1 MKLSHKLVMVSAAVL
16 MGVSPVLGMAE
27 NTVSVQAATK
37 STNGVHNTYGKNSKV
52 KVTKTMKFVDRNGKK
67 TSKTAPKGGIYT
79 IWNVK
84 NIDGQVYYSIQTDL
98 KYWIPATATEGTVT
112 YKSGNTTYTLKSDG
126 KKVTTST
133 STKKAVK
140 KTNSN
145 KNTKKVVKES
155 TKKTATKTI
164 NGVKYYDLGG
174 GAYIKAVNVD
184 GKAASSTSSLSKGTK
199 AKFVSNSY
207 IYDKNG
213 KRISKYQGK
222 SKFVKGDSV
231 TTYGIQ
237 TINGKKYYQLDKKG
251 TAFVRTVNID
261 GKTTSNQ
268 ESSVSNDAES
278 TKKYDYSLKKNAYI
292 YDKNGKR
299 INKYQGKSKLLKG
312 AAIDVYG
319 IETIKGKDY
328 YQLDKKGTAFVKASN
343 VTRTVKA
350 TSITMK
356 KNAYIYNGNGDTKK
370 KTVKKGKTVK
380 ATEARYIGTKLYYK
394 IGDNQ
399 FVKAANVGKISG
411 PELEPVNEPDGAA
424 TVDTGD
430 NTVDPNVTK
439 VTTINV
445 APLYNIKGQPDNVRA
460 FGEGQSQQVS
470 ELRYIATS
478 ATATPELFYKLSSGR
493 GYLKQ
498 SDVAVS
504 GKILTPV
511 NTPEQARADVTVA
524 TAADKT
530 KLLQDINEATS
541 VKNSE
546 AYKFASSDAK
556 AAYDR
561 AITNGTAVNNDAT
574 ATIAQVNEADAA
586 IVSAKAKLNGK
597 KITVSSISNLTPA
610 EVTSIVQLVATANN
624 VPESSIQLSNSGALT
639 IVTNGYT
646 QVLNLS
652 DYVTQTSATST
663 N

>member
-1 MKLSHKLVMVSAAVL
+1 MVSAAAL
-16 MGVSPVLGMAE
+16 MSVAPLLGTAE
-27 NTVSVQAATK
+27 NVNTVQAAPKKT
-37 STNGVHNTYGKNSKV
+37 TSKKAASNKITLV
-52 KVTKTMKFVDRNGKK
+52 RNAYVYDKNGKRLDK
-67 TSKTAPKGGIYT
+67 YMGSAKYTTIAKG
-79 IWNVK
+79 V
-84 NIDGQVYYSIQTDL
+84 
-98 KYWIPATATEGTVT
+98 TVT
-112 YKSGNTTYTLKSDG
+112 
-126 KKVTTST
+126 ST
-133 STKKAVK
+133 G
-140 KTNSN
+140 
-145 KNTKKVVKES
+145 
-155 TKKTATKTI
+155 TKTI

-292 YDKNGKR
+292 YDNNGKR

-370 KTVKKGKTVK
+370 KTVKKGKTIK

-394 IGDNQ
+394 ISDNQ

-493 GYLKQ
+493 GYLKDT
-498 SDVAVS
+498 DVAVS
-504 GKILTPV
+504 GKTLTPV
-511 NTPEQARADVTVA
+511 NTREQAREDVTVA
-524 TAADKT
+524 TAANKA

-546 AYKFASSDAK
+546 AYKLASSDVK
-556 AAYDR
+556 AAYDK
-561 AITNGTAVNNDAT
+561 AISDGTTVNNDAT

-586 IVSAKAKLNGK
+586 IVSAKAKLDGK
-597 KITVSSISNLTPA
+597 RVAVANMTNLTSDEMA
-610 EVTSIVQLVATANN
+610 AIIKVVANANN
-624 VPESSIQLSNSGALT
+624 VAESSVQLT
-639 IVTNGYT
+639 TNGSLSISVNGAA
-646 QVLNLS
+646 QILNLG
-652 DYVTQTSATST
+652 DYVTQAAVA
-663 N
+663 NN

>member
-1 MKLSHKLVMVSAAVL
+1 MKLSHKLVMVSAAAL
-16 MGVSPVLGMAE
+16 MSVAPLLGTAE
-27 NTVSVQAATK
+27 NVNTVQAAPKKT
-37 STNGVHNTYGKNSKV
+37 TSKKAASNKITLV
-52 KVTKTMKFVDRNGKK
+52 RNAYVYDKNGKRLDK
-67 TSKTAPKGGIYT
+67 YMGSAKYTTIAKG
-79 IWNVK
+79 V
-84 NIDGQVYYSIQTDL
+84 
-98 KYWIPATATEGTVT
+98 TVT
-112 YKSGNTTYTLKSDG
+112 
-126 KKVTTST
+126 ST
-133 STKKAVK
+133 G
-140 KTNSN
+140 
-145 KNTKKVVKES
+145 
-155 TKKTATKTI
+155 TKTI

-292 YDKNGKR
+292 YDNNGKR

-394 IGDNQ
+394 ISDNQ

-460 FGEGQSQQVS
+460 FGAGQSQQVS

-504 GKILTPV
+504 GKTLTPV
-511 NTPEQARADVTVA
+511 NTQEQAKEDVTVA
-524 TAADKT
+524 TAANKA

-546 AYKFASSDAK
+546 AYKLASSDVK
-556 AAYDR
+556 AAYDK
-561 AITNGTAVNNDAT
+561 AISDGTAVNNDAT

-586 IVSAKAKLNGK
+586 IVSAKAKLDGK
-597 KITVSSISNLTPA
+597 RVAVANMTNLTSDEMA
-610 EVTSIVQLVATANN
+610 AIIKVVANANN
-624 VPESSIQLSNSGALT
+624 VAESSVQLT
-639 IVTNGYT
+639 TNGSLSISVNGAA
-646 QVLNLS
+646 QILNLG
-652 DYVTQTSATST
+652 DYVTQAAVA
-663 N
+663 NN

>member
-1 MKLSHKLVMVSAAVL
+1 MVSAAAL
-16 MGVSPVLGMAE
+16 MSVAPLLGTAE
-27 NTVSVQAATK
+27 NVNTVQAAPKKT
-37 STNGVHNTYGKNSKV
+37 TSKKAASNKITLV
-52 KVTKTMKFVDRNGKK
+52 RNAYVYDKNGKRLDK
-67 TSKTAPKGGIYT
+67 YMGSAKYTTIAKG
-79 IWNVK
+79 V
-84 NIDGQVYYSIQTDL
+84 
-98 KYWIPATATEGTVT
+98 TVT
-112 YKSGNTTYTLKSDG
+112 
-126 KKVTTST
+126 ST
-133 STKKAVK
+133 G
-140 KTNSN
+140 
-145 KNTKKVVKES
+145 
-155 TKKTATKTI
+155 TKTI

-343 VTRTVKA
+343 VTRTVKV

-394 IGDNQ
+394 ISDNQ

-460 FGEGQSQQVS
+460 FGAGQSQQVS

-493 GYLKQ
+493 GYLKK

-504 GKILTPV
+504 GKTLTPV
-511 NTPEQARADVTVA
+511 NTQEQAKEDVTVA
-524 TAADKT
+524 TAANKA

-546 AYKFASSDAK
+546 TYKLASSDVK
-556 AAYDR
+556 AAYAK
-561 AITNGTAVNNDAT
+561 AISDGTTVNNDAT

-586 IVSAKAKLNGK
+586 IVSAKAKLDGK
-597 KITVSSISNLTPA
+597 RVAVANMTNLTSDEIA
-610 EVTSIVQLVATANN
+610 AIIKVVANANN
-624 VPESSIQLSNSGALT
+624 VAESSVQLT
-639 IVTNGYT
+639 TNGSLSISVNGAA
-646 QVLNLS
+646 QILNLG
-652 DYVTQTSATST
+652 DYVTQAAVA
-663 N
+663 NN

>member
-1 MKLSHKLVMVSAAVL
+1 MKLSHKLVMVSAAAL
-16 MGVSPVLGMAE
+16 MSVAPLLGTAE
-27 NTVSVQAATK
+27 NVNTVQAAPKKT
-37 STNGVHNTYGKNSKV
+37 TSKKAASNKITLV
-52 KVTKTMKFVDRNGKK
+52 RNAYVYDKNGKRLDK
-67 TSKTAPKGGIYT
+67 YMGSAKYTTIAKG
-79 IWNVK
+79 V
-84 NIDGQVYYSIQTDL
+84 
-98 KYWIPATATEGTVT
+98 TVT
-112 YKSGNTTYTLKSDG
+112 
-126 KKVTTST
+126 ST
-133 STKKAVK
+133 G
-140 KTNSN
+140 
-145 KNTKKVVKES
+145 
-155 TKKTATKTI
+155 TKTI

-184 GKAASSTSSLSKGTK
+184 GKAASSTSSTSSLSKGTK

-278 TKKYDYSLKKNAYI
+278 TKKYDYSVKKNAYI
-292 YDKNGKR
+292 YDNNGKR

-394 IGDNQ
+394 ISDNQ

-493 GYLKQ
+493 GYLKDT
-498 SDVAVS
+498 DVAVS
-504 GKILTPV
+504 GKTLTPV
-511 NTPEQARADVTVA
+511 NTPEQAREDVTVA
-524 TAADKT
+524 TAANKA

-546 AYKFASSDAK
+546 AYKLASSDVK
-556 AAYDR
+556 AAYDK
-561 AITNGTAVNNDAT
+561 AISDGTTVNNDAT

-586 IVSAKAKLNGK
+586 IVSAKAKLDGK
-597 KITVSSISNLTPA
+597 RVAVANMTNLTSDEMA
-610 EVTSIVQLVATANN
+610 AIIKVVANANN
-624 VPESSIQLSNSGALT
+624 VAESSVQLT
-639 IVTNGYT
+639 TNGSLSISVNGAA
-646 QVLNLS
+646 QILNLG
-652 DYVTQTSATST
+652 DYVTQAAVA
-663 N
+663 NN

>member
-1 MKLSHKLVMVSAAVL
+1 MVSAAAL
-16 MGVSPVLGMAE
+16 MSVAPLLGTAE
-27 NTVSVQAATK
+27 NVNTVQAA
-37 STNGVHNTYGKNSKV
+37 
-52 KVTKTMKFVDRNGKK
+52 
-67 TSKTAPKGGIYT
+67 P
-79 IWNVK
+79 
-84 NIDGQVYYSIQTDL
+84 
-98 KYWIPATATEGTVT
+98 
-112 YKSGNTTYTLKSDG
+112 
-126 KKVTTST
+126 
-133 STKKAVK
+133 
-140 KTNSN
+140 
-145 KNTKKVVKES
+145 
-155 TKKTATKTI
+155 KKTASKKAASNKITLVRNAYVYDKNGKRLDKYMGSAKYTTIAKGVTVTSTGTKTI

-292 YDKNGKR
+292 YDNNGKR

-394 IGDNQ
+394 ISDNQ

-493 GYLKQ
+493 GYLKA

-511 NTPEQARADVTVA
+511 NTREQAREDVTVA
-524 TAADKT
+524 TAANKA

-546 AYKFASSDAK
+546 AYKLASSDVK
-556 AAYDR
+556 AAYDK
-561 AITNGTAVNNDAT
+561 AISDGTTVNNDAT

-586 IVSAKAKLNGK
+586 IVSAKAKLDGK
-597 KITVSSISNLTPA
+597 RVAVANMTNLTSDEIA
-610 EVTSIVQLVATANN
+610 AIIKVVANANN
-624 VPESSIQLSNSGALT
+624 VAESSVQLT
-639 IVTNGYT
+639 TNGSLSISVNGAA
-646 QVLNLS
+646 QILNLG
-652 DYVTQTSATST
+652 DYVTQAAVA
-663 N
+663 NN

>member
-1 MKLSHKLVMVSAAVL
+1 MVSAAAL
-16 MGVSPVLGMAE
+16 MSVAPLLGTAE
-27 NTVSVQAATK
+27 NVNTVQAAPKKT
-37 STNGVHNTYGKNSKV
+37 TSKKAASNKITLV
-52 KVTKTMKFVDRNGKK
+52 RNAYVYDKNGKRLDK
-67 TSKTAPKGGIYT
+67 YMGSAKYTTIAKG
-79 IWNVK
+79 V
-84 NIDGQVYYSIQTDL
+84 
-98 KYWIPATATEGTVT
+98 TVT
-112 YKSGNTTYTLKSDG
+112 
-126 KKVTTST
+126 ST
-133 STKKAVK
+133 G
-140 KTNSN
+140 
-145 KNTKKVVKES
+145 
-155 TKKTATKTI
+155 TKTI

-292 YDKNGKR
+292 YDNNGKR

-343 VTRTVKA
+343 VTRTVKV

-394 IGDNQ
+394 ISDNQ

-493 GYLKQ
+493 GYLKY

-504 GKILTPV
+504 GKTLTPV
-511 NTPEQARADVTVA
+511 NTQEQAREDVTVA
-524 TAADKT
+524 TAANKA

-546 AYKFASSDAK
+546 AYKLASSDVK
-556 AAYDR
+556 AAYDK
-561 AITNGTAVNNDAT
+561 AISDGTTVNNDAT

-586 IVSAKAKLNGK
+586 IVSAKAKLDGK
-597 KITVSSISNLTPA
+597 RVAVANMTNLTSDEMA
-610 EVTSIVQLVATANN
+610 AIIKVVANANN
-624 VPESSIQLSNSGALT
+624 VAESSVQLT
-639 IVTNGYT
+639 TNGSLSISVNGAA
-646 QVLNLS
+646 QILNLG
-652 DYVTQTSATST
+652 DYVTQAAVA
-663 N
+663 NN

>member
-1 MKLSHKLVMVSAAVL
+1 MVSAAAL
-16 MGVSPVLGMAE
+16 MSVAPLLGTAE
-27 NTVSVQAATK
+27 NVNTVQAAPKKT
-37 STNGVHNTYGKNSKV
+37 TSKKAASNKITLV
-52 KVTKTMKFVDRNGKK
+52 RNAYVYDKNGKRLDK
-67 TSKTAPKGGIYT
+67 YMGSAKYTPIAKG
-79 IWNVK
+79 V
-84 NIDGQVYYSIQTDL
+84 
-98 KYWIPATATEGTVT
+98 TVT
-112 YKSGNTTYTLKSDG
+112 
-126 KKVTTST
+126 ST
-133 STKKAVK
+133 G
-140 KTNSN
+140 
-145 KNTKKVVKES
+145 
-155 TKKTATKTI
+155 TKTI

-292 YDKNGKR
+292 YDNNGKR

-394 IGDNQ
+394 ISDNQ

-493 GYLKQ
+493 GYLKA

-504 GKILTPV
+504 GKTLTPV
-511 NTPEQARADVTVA
+511 NTREQAREDVTVA
-524 TAADKT
+524 TAANKA

-546 AYKFASSDAK
+546 AYKLASSDVK
-556 AAYDR
+556 AAYDK
-561 AITNGTAVNNDAT
+561 AISDGTTVNNDAT

-586 IVSAKAKLNGK
+586 IVSAKAKLDGK
-597 KITVSSISNLTPA
+597 RVAVANMTNLTSDEMA
-610 EVTSIVQLVATANN
+610 AIIKVVANANN
-624 VPESSIQLSNSGALT
+624 VAESSVQLT
-639 IVTNGYT
+639 TNGSLSISVNGAA
-646 QVLNLS
+646 QILNLG
-652 DYVTQTSATST
+652 DYVTQAAVA
-663 N
+663 NN

>member
-1 MKLSHKLVMVSAAVL
+1 MKLSHKLVMVSAAAL
-16 MGVSPVLGMAE
+16 MSVAPLLGTAE
-27 NTVSVQAATK
+27 NVNTVQAAPKKT
-37 STNGVHNTYGKNSKV
+37 TSKKAASNKITLV
-52 KVTKTMKFVDRNGKK
+52 RNAYVYDKNGKRLDK
-67 TSKTAPKGGIYT
+67 YMGSAKYTTIAKG
-79 IWNVK
+79 V
-84 NIDGQVYYSIQTDL
+84 
-98 KYWIPATATEGTVT
+98 TVT
-112 YKSGNTTYTLKSDG
+112 
-126 KKVTTST
+126 ST
-133 STKKAVK
+133 G
-140 KTNSN
+140 
-145 KNTKKVVKES
+145 
-155 TKKTATKTI
+155 TKTI

-268 ESSVSNDAES
+268 ESSVSNDVES

-292 YDKNGKR
+292 YDNNGKR

-343 VTRTVKA
+343 VTRTVKV

-394 IGDNQ
+394 ISDNQ

-493 GYLKQ
+493 GYLKA

-504 GKILTPV
+504 GKTLTPV
-511 NTPEQARADVTVA
+511 NTQEQAKEDVTVA
-524 TAADKT
+524 TAASKA

-546 AYKFASSDAK
+546 AYKLASSDVK
-556 AAYDR
+556 AAYDK
-561 AITNGTAVNNDAT
+561 AISDGTAVNNDAT

-586 IVSAKAKLNGK
+586 IVSAKAKLDGK
-597 KITVSSISNLTPA
+597 RVAVANMTNLTSDEMA
-610 EVTSIVQLVATANN
+610 AIIKVVANANN
-624 VPESSIQLSNSGALT
+624 VAESSVQLT
-639 IVTNGYT
+639 TNGSLSISVNGAA
-646 QVLNLS
+646 QILNLG
-652 DYVTQTSATST
+652 DYVTQAAVA
-663 N
+663 NN

>member
-1 MKLSHKLVMVSAAVL
+1 MKLSHKLVMVSAAAL
-16 MGVSPVLGMAE
+16 MSVAPLLGTAE
-27 NTVSVQAATK
+27 NVNTVQAAPKKT
-37 STNGVHNTYGKNSKV
+37 TSKKAASNKITLV
-52 KVTKTMKFVDRNGKK
+52 RNAYVYDKNGKRLDK
-67 TSKTAPKGGIYT
+67 YMGSAKYTTIAKG
-79 IWNVK
+79 V
-84 NIDGQVYYSIQTDL
+84 
-98 KYWIPATATEGTVT
+98 TVT
-112 YKSGNTTYTLKSDG
+112 
-126 KKVTTST
+126 ST
-133 STKKAVK
+133 G
-140 KTNSN
+140 
-145 KNTKKVVKES
+145 
-155 TKKTATKTI
+155 TKTI

-292 YDKNGKR
+292 YDNNGKR

-343 VTRTVKA
+343 VTRTVKV

-394 IGDNQ
+394 ISDNQ

-439 VTTINV
+439 VTTINI

-493 GYLKQ
+493 GYLKDT
-498 SDVAVS
+498 DVAVS
-504 GKILTPV
+504 GKTLTPV
-511 NTPEQARADVTVA
+511 NTPEQAKEDVTVA
-524 TAADKT
+524 TAANKA

-546 AYKFASSDAK
+546 AYKLASSDVK
-556 AAYDR
+556 AAYDK
-561 AITNGTAVNNDAT
+561 AISDGTTVNNDAT

-586 IVSAKAKLNGK
+586 IVSAKAKLDGK
-597 KITVSSISNLTPA
+597 RVAVANMTNLTSDEIA
-610 EVTSIVQLVATANN
+610 AIIKVVANANN
-624 VPESSIQLSNSGALT
+624 VAESSVQLT
-639 IVTNGYT
+639 TNGSLSISVNGAA
-646 QVLNLS
+646 QILNLG
-652 DYVTQTSATST
+652 DYVTQAAVA
-663 N
+663 NN

>member
-1 MKLSHKLVMVSAAVL
+1 MVSAAAL
-16 MGVSPVLGMAE
+16 MSVAPLLGTAE
-27 NTVSVQAATK
+27 NVNTVQAAPKKT
-37 STNGVHNTYGKNSKV
+37 TSKKAASNKITLV
-52 KVTKTMKFVDRNGKK
+52 RNAYVYDKNGKRLDK
-67 TSKTAPKGGIYT
+67 YMGSAKYTTIAKG
-79 IWNVK
+79 V
-84 NIDGQVYYSIQTDL
+84 
-98 KYWIPATATEGTVT
+98 TVT
-112 YKSGNTTYTLKSDG
+112 
-126 KKVTTST
+126 ST
-133 STKKAVK
+133 G
-140 KTNSN
+140 
-145 KNTKKVVKES
+145 
-155 TKKTATKTI
+155 TKTI

-394 IGDNQ
+394 ISDNQ

-493 GYLKQ
+493 GYLKDT
-498 SDVAVS
+498 DVAVS
-504 GKILTPV
+504 GKTLTPV
-511 NTPEQARADVTVA
+511 NTPEQAREDVTVA
-524 TAADKT
+524 TAANKA

-541 VKNSE
+541 VKSSE
-546 AYKFASSDAK
+546 AYKLASSDVK
-556 AAYDR
+556 AAYDK
-561 AITNGTAVNNDAT
+561 AISDGTTVNNDAT

-586 IVSAKAKLNGK
+586 IVSAKAKLDGK
-597 KITVSSISNLTPA
+597 RVAVANMTNLTSDEMA
-610 EVTSIVQLVATANN
+610 AIIKVVANANN
-624 VPESSIQLSNSGALT
+624 VAESSVQLT
-639 IVTNGYT
+639 TNGSLSISVNGAA
-646 QVLNLS
+646 QILNLG
-652 DYVTQTSATST
+652 DYVTQAAVA
-663 N
+663 NN

>member
-1 MKLSHKLVMVSAAVL
+1 MKLSHKLVMVSAAAL
-16 MGVSPVLGMAE
+16 MSVAPLLGTAE
-27 NTVSVQAATK
+27 NVNTVQAA
-37 STNGVHNTYGKNSKV
+37 
-52 KVTKTMKFVDRNGKK
+52 
-67 TSKTAPKGGIYT
+67 P
-79 IWNVK
+79 
-84 NIDGQVYYSIQTDL
+84 
-98 KYWIPATATEGTVT
+98 
-112 YKSGNTTYTLKSDG
+112 
-126 KKVTTST
+126 
-133 STKKAVK
+133 
-140 KTNSN
+140 
-145 KNTKKVVKES
+145 
-155 TKKTATKTI
+155 KKTASKKAASNKITLVRNAYVYDKNGKRLDKYMGSAKYTTIAKGVTVTSTGTKTI

-292 YDKNGKR
+292 YDNNGKR

-394 IGDNQ
+394 ISDNQ

-493 GYLKQ
+493 GYLKG

-504 GKILTPV
+504 GKTLTPV
-511 NTPEQARADVTVA
+511 NTQEQAREDVTVA
-524 TAADKT
+524 TAANKA

-546 AYKFASSDAK
+546 AYKLASSDVK
-556 AAYDR
+556 AAYDK
-561 AITNGTAVNNDAT
+561 AISDGTTVNNDAT

-586 IVSAKAKLNGK
+586 IVSAKSKLDGK
-597 KITVSSISNLTPA
+597 RVAVANMTNLTSDEMA
-610 EVTSIVQLVATANN
+610 AIIKVVANANN
-624 VPESSIQLSNSGALT
+624 VAESSVQLT
-639 IVTNGYT
+639 TNGSLSISVNGAA
-646 QVLNLS
+646 QILNLG
-652 DYVTQTSATST
+652 DYVTQAAVA
-663 N
+663 NN

>member
-1 MKLSHKLVMVSAAVL
+1 MRYLSMKLSHKLVMVSAAAL
-16 MGVSPVLGMAE
+16 MSVAPLLGTAE
-27 NTVSVQAATK
+27 NVNTVQAAPKKT
-37 STNGVHNTYGKNSKV
+37 TSKKAASNKITLV
-52 KVTKTMKFVDRNGKK
+52 RNAYVYDKNGKRLDK
-67 TSKTAPKGGIYT
+67 YMGSAKYTTIAKG
-79 IWNVK
+79 V
-84 NIDGQVYYSIQTDL
+84 
-98 KYWIPATATEGTVT
+98 TVT
-112 YKSGNTTYTLKSDG
+112 
-126 KKVTTST
+126 ST
-133 STKKAVK
+133 V
-140 KTNSN
+140 
-145 KNTKKVVKES
+145 
-155 TKKTATKTI
+155 TKTI

-261 GKTTSNQ
+261 GKTTSSQ

-394 IGDNQ
+394 ISDNQ

-493 GYLKQ
+493 GYLKDT
-498 SDVAVS
+498 DVAVS
-504 GKILTPV
+504 GKTLTPV
-511 NTPEQARADVTVA
+511 NTREQAREDVTVA
-524 TAADKT
+524 TAANKA

-541 VKNSE
+541 VKSSE
-546 AYKFASSDAK
+546 AYKLASSDVK
-556 AAYDR
+556 AAYDK
-561 AITNGTAVNNDAT
+561 AISDGTTVNNDAT

-586 IVSAKAKLNGK
+586 IVSAKAKLDGK
-597 KITVSSISNLTPA
+597 RVAVANMTNLTSDEMA
-610 EVTSIVQLVATANN
+610 AIIKVVANANN
-624 VPESSIQLSNSGALT
+624 VAESSVQLT
-639 IVTNGYT
+639 TNGSLSISVNGAA
-646 QVLNLS
+646 QILNLG
-652 DYVTQTSATST
+652 DYVTQAAVA
-663 N
+663 NN

>member
-1 MKLSHKLVMVSAAVL
+1 MKLSHKLVMVSAAAL
-16 MGVSPVLGMAE
+16 MSVAPLLGTAE
-27 NTVSVQAATK
+27 NVNTVQAAPKKT
-37 STNGVHNTYGKNSKV
+37 TSKKAASNKITLV
-52 KVTKTMKFVDRNGKK
+52 RNAYVYDKNGKRLDK
-67 TSKTAPKGGIYT
+67 YMGSAKYTTIAKG
-79 IWNVK
+79 V
-84 NIDGQVYYSIQTDL
+84 
-98 KYWIPATATEGTVT
+98 TVT
-112 YKSGNTTYTLKSDG
+112 
-126 KKVTTST
+126 ST
-133 STKKAVK
+133 G
-140 KTNSN
+140 
-145 KNTKKVVKES
+145 
-155 TKKTATKTI
+155 TKTI

-292 YDKNGKR
+292 YDNNGKR

-394 IGDNQ
+394 ISDNQ

-430 NTVDPNVTK
+430 DTVDLNVTK

-504 GKILTPV
+504 GKTLTPV
-511 NTPEQARADVTVA
+511 NTPEQAREDVTVA
-524 TAADKT
+524 TAANKA

-546 AYKFASSDAK
+546 AYKLASSDVK
-556 AAYDR
+556 AAYDK
-561 AITNGTAVNNDAT
+561 AISDGTAVNNDAT

-586 IVSAKAKLNGK
+586 IVSAKAKLDGK
-597 KITVSSISNLTPA
+597 RVAVANMTNLTSDEMA
-610 EVTSIVQLVATANN
+610 AIIKVVANANN
-624 VPESSIQLSNSGALT
+624 VAESSVQLT
-639 IVTNGYT
+639 TNGSLSISVNGAA
-646 QVLNLS
+646 QILNLG
-652 DYVTQTSATST
+652 DYVTQAAVA
-663 N
+663 NN

>member
-1 MKLSHKLVMVSAAVL
+1 MKLSHKLVMVSAAAL
-16 MGVSPVLGMAE
+16 MSVAPLLGTAE
-27 NTVSVQAATK
+27 NVNTVQAAPKKT
-37 STNGVHNTYGKNSKV
+37 TSKKAASNKITLV
-52 KVTKTMKFVDRNGKK
+52 RNAYVYDKNGKRLDK
-67 TSKTAPKGGIYT
+67 YMGSAKYTTIAKG
-79 IWNVK
+79 V
-84 NIDGQVYYSIQTDL
+84 
-98 KYWIPATATEGTVT
+98 TVT
-112 YKSGNTTYTLKSDG
+112 
-126 KKVTTST
+126 ST
-133 STKKAVK
+133 G
-140 KTNSN
+140 
-145 KNTKKVVKES
+145 
-155 TKKTATKTI
+155 TKTI

-261 GKTTSNQ
+261 GKTTSSQ

-394 IGDNQ
+394 ISDNQ

-478 ATATPELFYKLSSGR
+478 AAATPELFYKLSSGR
-493 GYLKQ
+493 GYLKDT
-498 SDVAVS
+498 DVAVS
-504 GKILTPV
+504 GKTLTPV
-511 NTPEQARADVTVA
+511 NTPEQAREDVTVA
-524 TAADKT
+524 TAANKA

-541 VKNSE
+541 VKSSE
-546 AYKFASSDAK
+546 AYKLASSDVK
-556 AAYDR
+556 AAYDK
-561 AITNGTAVNNDAT
+561 AISDGTTVNNDAT

-586 IVSAKAKLNGK
+586 IVSAKAKLDGK
-597 KITVSSISNLTPA
+597 RVAVANMTNLTSDEMA
-610 EVTSIVQLVATANN
+610 AIIKVVANANN
-624 VPESSIQLSNSGALT
+624 VAESSVQLT
-639 IVTNGYT
+639 TNGSLSISVNGAA
-646 QVLNLS
+646 QILNLG
-652 DYVTQTSATST
+652 DYVKQAAVAS

>member
-1 MKLSHKLVMVSAAVL
+1 MKLSHKLVMVSAAAL
-16 MGVSPVLGMAE
+16 MSVAPLLGTAE
-27 NTVSVQAATK
+27 NVNTVQAAPKKT
-37 STNGVHNTYGKNSKV
+37 TSKKAASNKITLV
-52 KVTKTMKFVDRNGKK
+52 RNAYVYDKNGKRLDK
-67 TSKTAPKGGIYT
+67 YMGSAKYTTIAKG
-79 IWNVK
+79 V
-84 NIDGQVYYSIQTDL
+84 
-98 KYWIPATATEGTVT
+98 TVT
-112 YKSGNTTYTLKSDG
+112 
-126 KKVTTST
+126 ST
-133 STKKAVK
+133 G
-140 KTNSN
+140 
-145 KNTKKVVKES
+145 
-155 TKKTATKTI
+155 TKTI

-292 YDKNGKR
+292 YDNNGKR

-370 KTVKKGKTVK
+370 KTVKKGKTIK

-394 IGDNQ
+394 ISDNQ

-493 GYLKQ
+493 GYLKG

-504 GKILTPV
+504 GKTLTPV
-511 NTPEQARADVTVA
+511 NTQEQAREDVTVA
-524 TAADKT
+524 TAANKA

-546 AYKFASSDAK
+546 AYKLASSDVK
-556 AAYDR
+556 AAYDK
-561 AITNGTAVNNDAT
+561 AISDGTTVNNDAT

-586 IVSAKAKLNGK
+586 IVSAKSKLDGK
-597 KITVSSISNLTPA
+597 RVAVANMTNLTSDEMA
-610 EVTSIVQLVATANN
+610 AIIKVVANANN
-624 VPESSIQLSNSGALT
+624 VAESSVQLT
-639 IVTNGYT
+639 TNGSLSISVNGAA
-646 QVLNLS
+646 QILNLG
-652 DYVTQTSATST
+652 DYVTQAAVA
-663 N
+663 NN

>member
-1 MKLSHKLVMVSAAVL
+1 MKLSHKLVMVSAAAL
-16 MGVSPVLGMAE
+16 MSVAPLLGTAE
-27 NTVSVQAATK
+27 NVNTVQAAPKKT
-37 STNGVHNTYGKNSKV
+37 TSKKAASNKITLV
-52 KVTKTMKFVDRNGKK
+52 RNAYVYDKNGKRLDK
-67 TSKTAPKGGIYT
+67 YMGSAKYTTIAKG
-79 IWNVK
+79 V
-84 NIDGQVYYSIQTDL
+84 
-98 KYWIPATATEGTVT
+98 TVT
-112 YKSGNTTYTLKSDG
+112 
-126 KKVTTST
+126 ST
-133 STKKAVK
+133 G
-140 KTNSN
+140 
-145 KNTKKVVKES
+145 
-155 TKKTATKTI
+155 TKTI

-292 YDKNGKR
+292 YDNNGKR

-394 IGDNQ
+394 ISDNQ

-493 GYLKQ
+493 GYLKDT
-498 SDVAVS
+498 DVAVS

-511 NTPEQARADVTVA
+511 NTPEQAKEDVTVA
-524 TAADKT
+524 TAANKA

-546 AYKFASSDAK
+546 AYKLASSDVK
-556 AAYDR
+556 AAYDK
-561 AITNGTAVNNDAT
+561 AISDGTTVNNDAT

-586 IVSAKAKLNGK
+586 IVSAKAKLDGK
-597 KITVSSISNLTPA
+597 RVAVANMTNLTSDEMA
-610 EVTSIVQLVATANN
+610 AIIKVVANANN
-624 VPESSIQLSNSGALT
+624 VAESSVQLT
-639 IVTNGYT
+639 TNGSLSISVNGAA
-646 QVLNLS
+646 QILNLG
-652 DYVTQTSATST
+652 DYVTQAAVA
-663 N
+663 NN

>member
-1 MKLSHKLVMVSAAVL
+1 MKLSHKLVMVSAAAL
-16 MGVSPVLGMAE
+16 MSVAPLLGTAE
-27 NTVSVQAATK
+27 NVNTVQAAPKKT
-37 STNGVHNTYGKNSKV
+37 TSKKAASNKITLV
-52 KVTKTMKFVDRNGKK
+52 RNAYVYDKNGKRLDK
-67 TSKTAPKGGIYT
+67 YMGSAKYTTIAKG
-79 IWNVK
+79 V
-84 NIDGQVYYSIQTDL
+84 
-98 KYWIPATATEGTVT
+98 TVT
-112 YKSGNTTYTLKSDG
+112 
-126 KKVTTST
+126 ST
-133 STKKAVK
+133 G
-140 KTNSN
+140 
-145 KNTKKVVKES
+145 
-155 TKKTATKTI
+155 TKTI

-268 ESSVSNDAES
+268 ESSVSNDVES

-292 YDKNGKR
+292 YDNNGKR

-343 VTRTVKA
+343 VTRTVKV

-394 IGDNQ
+394 ISDNQ

-493 GYLKQ
+493 GYLKA

-504 GKILTPV
+504 GKTLTPV
-511 NTPEQARADVTVA
+511 NTQEQAKEDVTVA
-524 TAADKT
+524 TAANKA

-546 AYKFASSDAK
+546 AYKLASSDVK
-556 AAYDR
+556 AAYDK
-561 AITNGTAVNNDAT
+561 AISDGTAVNNDAT

-586 IVSAKAKLNGK
+586 IVSAKSKLDGK
-597 KITVSSISNLTPA
+597 RVAVANMTNLTSDEIA
-610 EVTSIVQLVATANN
+610 AIIKVVANANN
-624 VPESSIQLSNSGALT
+624 VAESSVQLT
-639 IVTNGYT
+639 TNGSLSISVNGAA
-646 QVLNLS
+646 QILNLG
-652 DYVTQTSATST
+652 DYVTQAAVA
-663 N
+663 NN

>member
-1 MKLSHKLVMVSAAVL
+1 MKLSHKLVMVSAAAL
-16 MGVSPVLGMAE
+16 MSVAPLLGTAE
-27 NTVSVQAATK
+27 NVNTVQAAPKKT
-37 STNGVHNTYGKNSKV
+37 TSKKAANNKITLV
-52 KVTKTMKFVDRNGKK
+52 RNAYVYDKNGKRLDK
-67 TSKTAPKGGIYT
+67 YMGSAKYTTIAKG
-79 IWNVK
+79 V
-84 NIDGQVYYSIQTDL
+84 
-98 KYWIPATATEGTVT
+98 TVT
-112 YKSGNTTYTLKSDG
+112 
-126 KKVTTST
+126 ST
-133 STKKAVK
+133 G
-140 KTNSN
+140 
-145 KNTKKVVKES
+145 
-155 TKKTATKTI
+155 TKTI

-292 YDKNGKR
+292 YDNNGKR

-394 IGDNQ
+394 ISDNQ

-493 GYLKQ
+493 GYLK
-498 SDVAVS
+498 A
-504 GKILTPV
+504 
-511 NTPEQARADVTVA
+511 
-524 TAADKT
+524 

-546 AYKFASSDAK
+546 AYKLASSDVK
-556 AAYDR
+556 AAYDK
-561 AITNGTAVNNDAT
+561 AISDGTTVNNDAT

-586 IVSAKAKLNGK
+586 IVSAKAKLDGK
-597 KITVSSISNLTPA
+597 RVAVANMTNLTSDEMA
-610 EVTSIVQLVATANN
+610 AIIKVVANANN
-624 VPESSIQLSNSGALT
+624 VAESSVQLT
-639 IVTNGYT
+639 TNGSLSISVNGAA
-646 QVLNLS
+646 QILNLG
-652 DYVTQTSATST
+652 DYVTQAAVA
-663 N
+663 NN

>member
-1 MKLSHKLVMVSAAVL
+1 MVSAAAL
-16 MGVSPVLGMAE
+16 MSVAPLLGTAE
-27 NTVSVQAATK
+27 NVNTVQAAPKKT
-37 STNGVHNTYGKNSKV
+37 TSKKAASNKITLV
-52 KVTKTMKFVDRNGKK
+52 RNAYVYDKNGKRLDK
-67 TSKTAPKGGIYT
+67 YMGSAKYTTIAKG
-79 IWNVK
+79 V
-84 NIDGQVYYSIQTDL
+84 
-98 KYWIPATATEGTVT
+98 TVT
-112 YKSGNTTYTLKSDG
+112 
-126 KKVTTST
+126 ST
-133 STKKAVK
+133 G
-140 KTNSN
+140 
-145 KNTKKVVKES
+145 
-155 TKKTATKTI
+155 TKTI

-278 TKKYDYSLKKNAYI
+278 TKRYDYSLKKNAYI
-292 YDKNGKR
+292 YDNNGKR

-394 IGDNQ
+394 ISDNQ

-493 GYLKQ
+493 GYLKD

-504 GKILTPV
+504 GKTLTPV
-511 NTPEQARADVTVA
+511 NTQEQAREDVTVA
-524 TAADKT
+524 TAANKA

-541 VKNSE
+541 VKGSE
-546 AYKFASSDAK
+546 AYKLASSDVK
-556 AAYDR
+556 AAYDK
-561 AITNGTAVNNDAT
+561 AISDGTTVNNDAT

-586 IVSAKAKLNGK
+586 IVSAKAKLDGK
-597 KITVSSISNLTPA
+597 RVAVANMTNLTSDEMA
-610 EVTSIVQLVATANN
+610 AIIKVVANANN
-624 VPESSIQLSNSGALT
+624 VAESSVQLT
-639 IVTNGYT
+639 TNGSLSISVNGAA
-646 QVLNLS
+646 QILNLG
-652 DYVTQTSATST
+652 DYVTQAAVA
-663 N
+663 NN

>member
-1 MKLSHKLVMVSAAVL
+1 MVSAPAL
-16 MGVSPVLGMAE
+16 MSVAPLLGTAE
-27 NTVSVQAATK
+27 NVNTVQAAPKKT
-37 STNGVHNTYGKNSKV
+37 TSKKAASNKITLV
-52 KVTKTMKFVDRNGKK
+52 RNAYVYDKNGKRLDK
-67 TSKTAPKGGIYT
+67 YMGSAKYTTIAKG
-79 IWNVK
+79 V
-84 NIDGQVYYSIQTDL
+84 
-98 KYWIPATATEGTVT
+98 TVT
-112 YKSGNTTYTLKSDG
+112 
-126 KKVTTST
+126 ST
-133 STKKAVK
+133 G
-140 KTNSN
+140 
-145 KNTKKVVKES
+145 
-155 TKKTATKTI
+155 TKTI

-292 YDKNGKR
+292 YDNNGKR

-394 IGDNQ
+394 ISDNQ

-430 NTVDPNVTK
+430 DTVDPNVTK

-493 GYLKQ
+493 GYLKA

-504 GKILTPV
+504 GKTLTPV
-511 NTPEQARADVTVA
+511 NTQEQAKEDVTVA
-524 TAADKT
+524 TAANKA

-546 AYKFASSDAK
+546 AYKLASSDVK
-556 AAYDR
+556 AAYDK
-561 AITNGTAVNNDAT
+561 AISDGTTVNNDAT

-586 IVSAKAKLNGK
+586 IVSAKAKLDGK
-597 KITVSSISNLTPA
+597 RVAVANMTNLTSDEMA
-610 EVTSIVQLVATANN
+610 AIIKVVANANN
-624 VPESSIQLSNSGALT
+624 VAESSVQLT
-639 IVTNGYT
+639 TNGSLSISVNGAA
-646 QVLNLS
+646 QILNLG
-652 DYVTQTSATST
+652 DYVTQAAVA
-663 N
+663 NN

>member
-1 MKLSHKLVMVSAAVL
+1 MVSAAAL
-16 MGVSPVLGMAE
+16 MSVAPLLGTAE
-27 NTVSVQAATK
+27 NVNTVQAAPKKT
-37 STNGVHNTYGKNSKV
+37 TSKKAASNKITLV
-52 KVTKTMKFVDRNGKK
+52 RNAYVYDKNGKRLDK
-67 TSKTAPKGGIYT
+67 YMGSAKYTTIAKG
-79 IWNVK
+79 V
-84 NIDGQVYYSIQTDL
+84 
-98 KYWIPATATEGTVT
+98 TVT
-112 YKSGNTTYTLKSDG
+112 
-126 KKVTTST
+126 ST
-133 STKKAVK
+133 G
-140 KTNSN
+140 
-145 KNTKKVVKES
+145 
-155 TKKTATKTI
+155 TKTI

-261 GKTTSNQ
+261 GKTTSSQ

-292 YDKNGKR
+292 YDNNGKR

-394 IGDNQ
+394 ISDNQ

-504 GKILTPV
+504 GKTLTPV
-511 NTPEQARADVTVA
+511 NTQEQAKEDVTVA
-524 TAADKT
+524 TAANKA

-546 AYKFASSDAK
+546 AYKLASSDVK
-556 AAYDR
+556 AAYDK
-561 AITNGTAVNNDAT
+561 AISDGTAVNNDAT

-586 IVSAKAKLNGK
+586 IVSAKAKLDGK
-597 KITVSSISNLTPA
+597 RVAVANMTNLTSDEIA
-610 EVTSIVQLVATANN
+610 AIIKVVANANN
-624 VPESSIQLSNSGALT
+624 VAESSVQLT
-639 IVTNGYT
+639 TNGSLSISVNGAA
-646 QVLNLS
+646 QILNLG
-652 DYVTQTSATST
+652 DYVTQAAVA
-663 N
+663 NN

>member
-1 MKLSHKLVMVSAAVL
+1 MRYLSMKLSHKLVMVSAAAL
-16 MGVSPVLGMAE
+16 MSVAPLLGTAE
-27 NTVSVQAATK
+27 NVNTVQAAPKKT
-37 STNGVHNTYGKNSKV
+37 TSKKAASNKITLV
-52 KVTKTMKFVDRNGKK
+52 RNAYVYDKNGKRLDK
-67 TSKTAPKGGIYT
+67 YMGSAKYTTIAKG
-79 IWNVK
+79 V
-84 NIDGQVYYSIQTDL
+84 
-98 KYWIPATATEGTVT
+98 TVT
-112 YKSGNTTYTLKSDG
+112 
-126 KKVTTST
+126 ST
-133 STKKAVK
+133 G
-140 KTNSN
+140 
-145 KNTKKVVKES
+145 
-155 TKKTATKTI
+155 TKTI

-292 YDKNGKR
+292 YDNNGKR

-394 IGDNQ
+394 ISDNQ

-430 NTVDPNVTK
+430 DTVDPNVTK

-493 GYLKQ
+493 GYLKK

-504 GKILTPV
+504 GKTLTPV

-524 TAADKT
+524 TAANKA

-546 AYKFASSDAK
+546 AYKLASSDVK
-556 AAYDR
+556 AAYDK
-561 AITNGTAVNNDAT
+561 AISDGTTVNNDAT

-586 IVSAKAKLNGK
+586 IVSAKAKLDGK
-597 KITVSSISNLTPA
+597 RVAVANMTNLTSDEMA
-610 EVTSIVQLVATANN
+610 AIIKVVANANN
-624 VPESSIQLSNSGALT
+624 VAESSVQLT
-639 IVTNGYT
+639 TNGSLSISVNGAA
-646 QVLNLS
+646 QILNLG
-652 DYVTQTSATST
+652 DYVTQAAVA
-663 N
+663 NN

>member
-1 MKLSHKLVMVSAAVL
+1 MVSAAAL
-16 MGVSPVLGMAE
+16 MSVAPLLGTAE
-27 NTVSVQAATK
+27 NVNTVQAAPKKT
-37 STNGVHNTYGKNSKV
+37 TSKKAASNKITLV
-52 KVTKTMKFVDRNGKK
+52 RNAYVYDKNGKRLDK
-67 TSKTAPKGGIYT
+67 YMGSAKYTTIAKG
-79 IWNVK
+79 V
-84 NIDGQVYYSIQTDL
+84 
-98 KYWIPATATEGTVT
+98 TVT
-112 YKSGNTTYTLKSDG
+112 
-126 KKVTTST
+126 ST
-133 STKKAVK
+133 G
-140 KTNSN
+140 
-145 KNTKKVVKES
+145 
-155 TKKTATKTI
+155 TKTI

-184 GKAASSTSSLSKGTK
+184 GKAVSSTSSLSKGTK

-292 YDKNGKR
+292 YDNNGKR

-343 VTRTVKA
+343 VTRTVKV

-370 KTVKKGKTVK
+370 KTVKKGKTVQ

-394 IGDNQ
+394 ISDNQ

-504 GKILTPV
+504 GKTLTPV
-511 NTPEQARADVTVA
+511 NTPEQAKEDVTVA
-524 TAADKT
+524 TAANKA

-546 AYKFASSDAK
+546 AYKLASSDVK
-556 AAYDR
+556 AAYDK
-561 AITNGTAVNNDAT
+561 AISDGTTVNNDAT

-586 IVSAKAKLNGK
+586 IVSAKAKLDGK
-597 KITVSSISNLTPA
+597 RVAVANMTNLTSDEMA
-610 EVTSIVQLVATANN
+610 AIIKVVANANN
-624 VPESSIQLSNSGALT
+624 VAESSVQLT
-639 IVTNGYT
+639 TNGSLSISVNGAA
-646 QVLNLS
+646 QILNLG
-652 DYVTQTSATST
+652 DYVTQAAVA
-663 N
+663 NN

>member
-1 MKLSHKLVMVSAAVL
+1 MKLSHKLVMVSAAAL
-16 MGVSPVLGMAE
+16 MSVAPLLGTAE
-27 NTVSVQAATK
+27 NVNTVQAAPKKT
-37 STNGVHNTYGKNSKV
+37 TSKKAASNKITLV
-52 KVTKTMKFVDRNGKK
+52 RNAYVYDKNGKRLDK
-67 TSKTAPKGGIYT
+67 YMGSAKYTTIAKG
-79 IWNVK
+79 V
-84 NIDGQVYYSIQTDL
+84 
-98 KYWIPATATEGTVT
+98 TVT
-112 YKSGNTTYTLKSDG
+112 
-126 KKVTTST
+126 ST
-133 STKKAVK
+133 G
-140 KTNSN
+140 
-145 KNTKKVVKES
+145 
-155 TKKTATKTI
+155 TKTI

-292 YDKNGKR
+292 YDNNGKR

-380 ATEARYIGTKLYYK
+380 TTEARYIGTKLYYK

-504 GKILTPV
+504 GKTLTPV
-511 NTPEQARADVTVA
+511 NTPEQAREDVTVA
-524 TAADKT
+524 TAANKA

-546 AYKFASSDAK
+546 AYKLASSDVK
-556 AAYDR
+556 AAYDK
-561 AITNGTAVNNDAT
+561 AISDGTTVNNDAT

-586 IVSAKAKLNGK
+586 IVSAKAKLDGK
-597 KITVSSISNLTPA
+597 RVAVANMTNLTSDEMA
-610 EVTSIVQLVATANN
+610 AIIKVVANANN
-624 VPESSIQLSNSGALT
+624 VAESSVQLT
-639 IVTNGYT
+639 TNGSLSISVNGAA
-646 QVLNLS
+646 QILNLG
-652 DYVTQTSATST
+652 DYVTQAAVA
-663 N
+663 NN

>member
-1 MKLSHKLVMVSAAVL
+1 MVSAAAL
-16 MGVSPVLGMAE
+16 MSVAPLLGTAE
-27 NTVSVQAATK
+27 NVNTVQAAPKKT
-37 STNGVHNTYGKNSKV
+37 TSKKAANNKITLV
-52 KVTKTMKFVDRNGKK
+52 RNAYVYDKNGKRLDK
-67 TSKTAPKGGIYT
+67 YMGSAKYTTIAKG
-79 IWNVK
+79 V
-84 NIDGQVYYSIQTDL
+84 
-98 KYWIPATATEGTVT
+98 TVT
-112 YKSGNTTYTLKSDG
+112 
-126 KKVTTST
+126 ST
-133 STKKAVK
+133 G
-140 KTNSN
+140 
-145 KNTKKVVKES
+145 
-155 TKKTATKTI
+155 TKTI

-292 YDKNGKR
+292 YDNNGKR

-394 IGDNQ
+394 ISDNQ

-493 GYLKQ
+493 GYLKDT
-498 SDVAVS
+498 DVAVS
-504 GKILTPV
+504 GKTLTPV
-511 NTPEQARADVTVA
+511 NTQEQAREDVTVA
-524 TAADKT
+524 TAANKA

-546 AYKFASSDAK
+546 AYKLASSDVK
-556 AAYDR
+556 AAYDK
-561 AITNGTAVNNDAT
+561 AISDGTTVNNDAT

-586 IVSAKAKLNGK
+586 IVSAKAKLDGK
-597 KITVSSISNLTPA
+597 RVAVANMTNLTSDEMA
-610 EVTSIVQLVATANN
+610 AIIKVVANANN
-624 VPESSIQLSNSGALT
+624 VAESSVQLT
-639 IVTNGYT
+639 TNGSLSISVNGAA
-646 QVLNLS
+646 QILNLG
-652 DYVTQTSATST
+652 DYVTQAAVA
-663 N
+663 NN

>member
-1 MKLSHKLVMVSAAVL
+1 MVSAAAL
-16 MGVSPVLGMAE
+16 MSVAPLLGTAE
-27 NTVSVQAATK
+27 NVNTVQAAPKKT
-37 STNGVHNTYGKNSKV
+37 TSKKAASNKITLV
-52 KVTKTMKFVDRNGKK
+52 RNAYVYDKNGKRLDK
-67 TSKTAPKGGIYT
+67 YMGSAKYTTIAKG
-79 IWNVK
+79 V
-84 NIDGQVYYSIQTDL
+84 
-98 KYWIPATATEGTVT
+98 TVT
-112 YKSGNTTYTLKSDG
+112 
-126 KKVTTST
+126 ST
-133 STKKAVK
+133 G
-140 KTNSN
+140 
-145 KNTKKVVKES
+145 
-155 TKKTATKTI
+155 TKTI

-268 ESSVSNDAES
+268 ESSVLNDAES

-292 YDKNGKR
+292 YDNNGKR

-394 IGDNQ
+394 ISDNQ

-430 NTVDPNVTK
+430 DTVDPNVTK

-493 GYLKQ
+493 GYLKA

-504 GKILTPV
+504 GKTLTPV
-511 NTPEQARADVTVA
+511 NTQEQAKEDVTVA
-524 TAADKT
+524 TAANKA

-546 AYKFASSDAK
+546 AYKLASSDVK
-556 AAYDR
+556 AAYDK
-561 AITNGTAVNNDAT
+561 AISDGTTVNNDAT

-586 IVSAKAKLNGK
+586 IVSAKAKLDGK
-597 KITVSSISNLTPA
+597 RVAVANMTNLTSDEMA
-610 EVTSIVQLVATANN
+610 AIIKVVANANN
-624 VPESSIQLSNSGALT
+624 VAESSVQLT
-639 IVTNGYT
+639 TNGSLSISVNGAA
-646 QVLNLS
+646 QILNLG
-652 DYVTQTSATST
+652 DYVTQAAVA
-663 N
+663 NN

>member
-1 MKLSHKLVMVSAAVL
+1 MVSAAAL
-16 MGVSPVLGMAE
+16 MSVAPLLGTAE
-27 NTVSVQAATK
+27 NVNTVQAAPKKT
-37 STNGVHNTYGKNSKV
+37 TSKKAASNKITLV
-52 KVTKTMKFVDRNGKK
+52 RNAYVYDKNGKRLDK
-67 TSKTAPKGGIYT
+67 YMGSAKYTTIAKG
-79 IWNVK
+79 V
-84 NIDGQVYYSIQTDL
+84 
-98 KYWIPATATEGTVT
+98 TVT
-112 YKSGNTTYTLKSDG
+112 
-126 KKVTTST
+126 ST
-133 STKKAVK
+133 G
-140 KTNSN
+140 
-145 KNTKKVVKES
+145 
-155 TKKTATKTI
+155 TKTI

-207 IYDKNG
+207 IYDNNG

-292 YDKNGKR
+292 YDNNGKR

-394 IGDNQ
+394 ISDNQ

-493 GYLKQ
+493 GYLKD

-504 GKILTPV
+504 GKTLTPV
-511 NTPEQARADVTVA
+511 NTPEQAREDVTVA
-524 TAADKT
+524 TAANKA

-541 VKNSE
+541 VKGSE
-546 AYKFASSDAK
+546 AYKLASSDVK
-556 AAYDR
+556 AAYDK
-561 AITNGTAVNNDAT
+561 AISDGTTVNNDAT

-586 IVSAKAKLNGK
+586 IVSAKAKLDGK
-597 KITVSSISNLTPA
+597 RVAVANMTNLTSDEMA
-610 EVTSIVQLVATANN
+610 AIIKVVANANN
-624 VPESSIQLSNSGALT
+624 VAESSVQLT
-639 IVTNGYT
+639 TNGSLSISVNGAA
-646 QVLNLS
+646 QILNLG
-652 DYVTQTSATST
+652 DYVTQAAVA
-663 N
+663 NN

>member
-1 MKLSHKLVMVSAAVL
+1 MKLSHKLVMVSAAAL
-16 MGVSPVLGMAE
+16 MSVAPLLGTAE
-27 NTVSVQAATK
+27 NVNTVQAA
-37 STNGVHNTYGKNSKV
+37 
-52 KVTKTMKFVDRNGKK
+52 
-67 TSKTAPKGGIYT
+67 P
-79 IWNVK
+79 
-84 NIDGQVYYSIQTDL
+84 
-98 KYWIPATATEGTVT
+98 
-112 YKSGNTTYTLKSDG
+112 
-126 KKVTTST
+126 
-133 STKKAVK
+133 
-140 KTNSN
+140 
-145 KNTKKVVKES
+145 
-155 TKKTATKTI
+155 KKTASKKAASNKITLVRNAYVYDKNGKRLDKYMGSAKYTTIAKGVTVTSTGTKTI

-292 YDKNGKR
+292 YDNNGKR

-370 KTVKKGKTVK
+370 KTVKKGKTIK

-394 IGDNQ
+394 ISDNQ

-439 VTTINV
+439 VTTINI

-493 GYLKQ
+493 GYLKDT
-498 SDVAVS
+498 DVAVS
-504 GKILTPV
+504 GKTLTPV
-511 NTPEQARADVTVA
+511 NTPEQAKEDVTVA
-524 TAADKT
+524 TAANKA

-546 AYKFASSDAK
+546 AYKLASSDVK
-556 AAYDR
+556 AAYDK
-561 AITNGTAVNNDAT
+561 AISDGTAVNNDAT

-586 IVSAKAKLNGK
+586 IVSAKAKLDGK
-597 KITVSSISNLTPA
+597 RVAVANMTNLTSDEMA
-610 EVTSIVQLVATANN
+610 AIIKVVANANN
-624 VPESSIQLSNSGALT
+624 VAESSVQLT
-639 IVTNGYT
+639 TNGSLSISVNGAA
-646 QVLNLS
+646 QILNLG
-652 DYVTQTSATST
+652 DYVTQAAVA
-663 N
+663 NN

>member
-1 MKLSHKLVMVSAAVL
+1 MVSAAAL
-16 MGVSPVLGMAE
+16 MSVAPLLGTAE
-27 NTVSVQAATK
+27 NVNTVQAAPKKT
-37 STNGVHNTYGKNSKV
+37 TSKKAASNKITLV
-52 KVTKTMKFVDRNGKK
+52 RNAYVYDKNGKRLDK
-67 TSKTAPKGGIYT
+67 YMGSAKYTTIAKG
-79 IWNVK
+79 V
-84 NIDGQVYYSIQTDL
+84 
-98 KYWIPATATEGTVT
+98 TVT
-112 YKSGNTTYTLKSDG
+112 
-126 KKVTTST
+126 ST
-133 STKKAVK
+133 G
-140 KTNSN
+140 
-145 KNTKKVVKES
+145 
-155 TKKTATKTI
+155 TKTI

-292 YDKNGKR
+292 YDNNGKR

-394 IGDNQ
+394 ISDNQ

-493 GYLKQ
+493 GYLKA

-504 GKILTPV
+504 GKTLTPV
-511 NTPEQARADVTVA
+511 NTPEQAREDVTVA
-524 TAADKT
+524 TAANKA

-546 AYKFASSDAK
+546 AYKLASSDVK
-556 AAYDR
+556 AAYDK
-561 AITNGTAVNNDAT
+561 AISDGTTVNNDAT

-586 IVSAKAKLNGK
+586 IVSAKAKLDGK
-597 KITVSSISNLTPA
+597 RVAVANMTNLTSDEIA
-610 EVTSIVQLVATANN
+610 AIIKVVANANN
-624 VPESSIQLSNSGALT
+624 VAESSVQLT
-639 IVTNGYT
+639 TNGSLSISVNGAA
-646 QVLNLS
+646 QILNLG
-652 DYVTQTSATST
+652 DYVTQAAVA
-663 N
+663 NN

>member
-1 MKLSHKLVMVSAAVL
+1 MKLSHKLVMVSAAAL
-16 MGVSPVLGMAE
+16 MSVAPLLGTAE
-27 NTVSVQAATK
+27 NVNTVQAAPKKT
-37 STNGVHNTYGKNSKV
+37 TSKKAASNKITLV
-52 KVTKTMKFVDRNGKK
+52 RNAYVYDKNGKRLDK
-67 TSKTAPKGGIYT
+67 YMGSAKYTTIAKG
-79 IWNVK
+79 V
-84 NIDGQVYYSIQTDL
+84 
-98 KYWIPATATEGTVT
+98 TVT
-112 YKSGNTTYTLKSDG
+112 
-126 KKVTTST
+126 ST
-133 STKKAVK
+133 G
-140 KTNSN
+140 
-145 KNTKKVVKES
+145 
-155 TKKTATKTI
+155 TKTI

-174 GAYIKAVNVD
+174 SAYIKAVNVD

-292 YDKNGKR
+292 YDNNGKR

-394 IGDNQ
+394 ISDNQ

-493 GYLKQ
+493 GYLKD

-504 GKILTPV
+504 GKTLTPV
-511 NTPEQARADVTVA
+511 NTPEQAREDVTVA
-524 TAADKT
+524 TAANKA

-546 AYKFASSDAK
+546 AYKLASSDVK
-556 AAYDR
+556 AAYDK
-561 AITNGTAVNNDAT
+561 AISDGTTVNNDAT

-586 IVSAKAKLNGK
+586 IVSAKAKLDGK
-597 KITVSSISNLTPA
+597 RVAVANMTNLTSDEMA
-610 EVTSIVQLVATANN
+610 AIIKVVANANN
-624 VPESSIQLSNSGALT
+624 VAESSVQLT
-639 IVTNGYT
+639 TNGSLSISVNGAA
-646 QVLNLS
+646 QILNLG
-652 DYVTQTSATST
+652 DYVTQAAVA
-663 N
+663 NN

>member
-1 MKLSHKLVMVSAAVL
+1 MVSAAAL
-16 MGVSPVLGMAE
+16 MSVAPLLGTAE
-27 NTVSVQAATK
+27 NVNTVQAAPKKT
-37 STNGVHNTYGKNSKV
+37 TSKKAASNKITLV
-52 KVTKTMKFVDRNGKK
+52 RNAYVYDKNGKRLDK
-67 TSKTAPKGGIYT
+67 YMGSAKYTTIAKG
-79 IWNVK
+79 V
-84 NIDGQVYYSIQTDL
+84 
-98 KYWIPATATEGTVT
+98 TVT
-112 YKSGNTTYTLKSDG
+112 
-126 KKVTTST
+126 ST
-133 STKKAVK
+133 G
-140 KTNSN
+140 
-145 KNTKKVVKES
+145 
-155 TKKTATKTI
+155 TKTI

-261 GKTTSNQ
+261 GKTTSSQ

-292 YDKNGKR
+292 YDNNGKR

-394 IGDNQ
+394 ISDNQ

-511 NTPEQARADVTVA
+511 NTLEQAREDVTVA
-524 TAADKT
+524 TAANKA

-541 VKNSE
+541 VKSSE
-546 AYKFASSDAK
+546 AYKLASSDVK
-556 AAYDR
+556 AAYDK
-561 AITNGTAVNNDAT
+561 AISDGTTVNNDAT

-586 IVSAKAKLNGK
+586 IVSAKAKLDGK
-597 KITVSSISNLTPA
+597 RVAVANMTNLTSDEMA
-610 EVTSIVQLVATANN
+610 AIIKVVANANN
-624 VPESSIQLSNSGALT
+624 VAESSVQLT
-639 IVTNGYT
+639 TNGSLSISVNGAA
-646 QVLNLS
+646 QILNLG
-652 DYVTQTSATST
+652 DYVTQAAVA
-663 N
+663 NN

>member
-1 MKLSHKLVMVSAAVL
+1 MKLSHKLVMVSAAAL
-16 MGVSPVLGMAE
+16 MSVAPLLGTAE
-27 NTVSVQAATK
+27 NVNTVQAAPKKT
-37 STNGVHNTYGKNSKV
+37 TSKKAASNKITLV
-52 KVTKTMKFVDRNGKK
+52 RNAYVYDKNGKRLDK
-67 TSKTAPKGGIYT
+67 YMGSAKYTTIAKG
-79 IWNVK
+79 V
-84 NIDGQVYYSIQTDL
+84 
-98 KYWIPATATEGTVT
+98 TVT
-112 YKSGNTTYTLKSDG
+112 
-126 KKVTTST
+126 ST
-133 STKKAVK
+133 V
-140 KTNSN
+140 
-145 KNTKKVVKES
+145 
-155 TKKTATKTI
+155 TKTI

-292 YDKNGKR
+292 YDNNGKR

-343 VTRTVKA
+343 VTRTVKV

-394 IGDNQ
+394 ISDNQ

-430 NTVDPNVTK
+430 DTVDPNVTK

-478 ATATPELFYKLSSGR
+478 ATATPDLFYKLSSGR

-504 GKILTPV
+504 GKTLTPV
-511 NTPEQARADVTVA
+511 NTPEQAREDVTVA
-524 TAADKT
+524 TAANKA

-546 AYKFASSDAK
+546 AYKLASSDVK
-556 AAYDR
+556 AAYDK
-561 AITNGTAVNNDAT
+561 AISDGTTVNNDAT

-586 IVSAKAKLNGK
+586 IVSAKAKLDGK
-597 KITVSSISNLTPA
+597 RVAVANMTNLTSDEMA
-610 EVTSIVQLVATANN
+610 AIIKVVANANN
-624 VPESSIQLSNSGALT
+624 VAESSVQLT
-639 IVTNGYT
+639 TNGSLSISVNGAA
-646 QVLNLS
+646 QILNLG
-652 DYVTQTSATST
+652 DYVTQAAVA
-663 N
+663 NN

>member
-1 MKLSHKLVMVSAAVL
+1 MKLSHKLVMVSAAAL
-16 MGVSPVLGMAE
+16 MSVAPLLGTAE
-27 NTVSVQAATK
+27 NVNTVQAA
-37 STNGVHNTYGKNSKV
+37 
-52 KVTKTMKFVDRNGKK
+52 
-67 TSKTAPKGGIYT
+67 P
-79 IWNVK
+79 
-84 NIDGQVYYSIQTDL
+84 
-98 KYWIPATATEGTVT
+98 
-112 YKSGNTTYTLKSDG
+112 
-126 KKVTTST
+126 
-133 STKKAVK
+133 
-140 KTNSN
+140 
-145 KNTKKVVKES
+145 
-155 TKKTATKTI
+155 KKTASKKAASNKITLVRNAYVYDKNGKRLDKYMGSAKYTTIAKGVTVTSTGTKTI

-292 YDKNGKR
+292 YDNNGKR

-394 IGDNQ
+394 ISDNQ

-493 GYLKQ
+493 GYLKDT
-498 SDVAVS
+498 DVAVS
-504 GKILTPV
+504 GKTLTPV
-511 NTPEQARADVTVA
+511 NTPEQAREDVTVA
-524 TAADKT
+524 TAANKA

-546 AYKFASSDAK
+546 AYKLASIDVK
-556 AAYDR
+556 AAYDK
-561 AITNGTAVNNDAT
+561 AISDGTTVNNDAT

-586 IVSAKAKLNGK
+586 IVSAKAKLDGK
-597 KITVSSISNLTPA
+597 RVAVANMTNLTSDEMA
-610 EVTSIVQLVATANN
+610 AIIKVVANANN
-624 VPESSIQLSNSGALT
+624 VAESSVQLT
-639 IVTNGYT
+639 TNGSLSISVNGAA
-646 QVLNLS
+646 QILNLG
-652 DYVTQTSATST
+652 DYVTQAAVA
-663 N
+663 NN

>member
-1 MKLSHKLVMVSAAVL
+1 MVSAAAL
-16 MGVSPVLGMAE
+16 MSVAPLLGTAE
-27 NTVSVQAATK
+27 NVNTVQAAPKKT
-37 STNGVHNTYGKNSKV
+37 TSKKAASNKITLV
-52 KVTKTMKFVDRNGKK
+52 RNAYVYDKNGKRLDK
-67 TSKTAPKGGIYT
+67 YMGSAKYTTIAKG
-79 IWNVK
+79 V
-84 NIDGQVYYSIQTDL
+84 
-98 KYWIPATATEGTVT
+98 TVT
-112 YKSGNTTYTLKSDG
+112 
-126 KKVTTST
+126 ST
-133 STKKAVK
+133 V
-140 KTNSN
+140 
-145 KNTKKVVKES
+145 
-155 TKKTATKTI
+155 TKTI

-261 GKTTSNQ
+261 GKTTSSQ

-394 IGDNQ
+394 ISDNQ

-493 GYLKQ
+493 GYLKK

-511 NTPEQARADVTVA
+511 NTQEQARADVTVA
-524 TAADKT
+524 TAANKA

-541 VKNSE
+541 VKSSE
-546 AYKFASSDAK
+546 AYKLASSDVK
-556 AAYDR
+556 AAYDK
-561 AITNGTAVNNDAT
+561 AISDGTTVNNDAT

-586 IVSAKAKLNGK
+586 IVSAKAKLDGK
-597 KITVSSISNLTPA
+597 RVAVANMTNLTSDEIA
-610 EVTSIVQLVATANN
+610 AIIKVVANANN
-624 VPESSIQLSNSGALT
+624 VAESSVQLT
-639 IVTNGYT
+639 TNGSLSISVNGAA
-646 QVLNLS
+646 QILNLG
-652 DYVTQTSATST
+652 DYVTQAAVA
-663 N
+663 NN

>member
-1 MKLSHKLVMVSAAVL
+1 MVSAAAL
-16 MGVSPVLGMAE
+16 MSVAPLLGTAE
-27 NTVSVQAATK
+27 NVNTVQAAPKKT
-37 STNGVHNTYGKNSKV
+37 TSKKAASNKITLV
-52 KVTKTMKFVDRNGKK
+52 RNAYVYDKNGKRLDK
-67 TSKTAPKGGIYT
+67 YMGSAKYTTIAKG
-79 IWNVK
+79 V
-84 NIDGQVYYSIQTDL
+84 
-98 KYWIPATATEGTVT
+98 TVT
-112 YKSGNTTYTLKSDG
+112 
-126 KKVTTST
+126 ST
-133 STKKAVK
+133 G
-140 KTNSN
+140 
-145 KNTKKVVKES
+145 
-155 TKKTATKTI
+155 TKTI

-292 YDKNGKR
+292 YDNNGKR

-343 VTRTVKA
+343 VTRTVKV

-394 IGDNQ
+394 ISDNQ

-504 GKILTPV
+504 GKTLTPV
-511 NTPEQARADVTVA
+511 NTQEQAKEDVTVA
-524 TAADKT
+524 TAANKA

-546 AYKFASSDAK
+546 AYKLASSDVK
-556 AAYDR
+556 AAYDK
-561 AITNGTAVNNDAT
+561 AISDGTTVNNDAT

-586 IVSAKAKLNGK
+586 IVSAKAKLDGK
-597 KITVSSISNLTPA
+597 RVAVANMTNLTSDEMA
-610 EVTSIVQLVATANN
+610 AIIKVVANANN
-624 VPESSIQLSNSGALT
+624 VAESSVQLT
-639 IVTNGYT
+639 TNGSLSISVNGAA
-646 QVLNLS
+646 QILNLG
-652 DYVTQTSATST
+652 DYVTQAAVA
-663 N
+663 NN

>member
-1 MKLSHKLVMVSAAVL
+1 MVSAAAL
-16 MGVSPVLGMAE
+16 MSVAPLLGTAE
-27 NTVSVQAATK
+27 NVNTVQAAPKKT
-37 STNGVHNTYGKNSKV
+37 TSKKAASNKITLV
-52 KVTKTMKFVDRNGKK
+52 RNAYVYDKNGKRLDK
-67 TSKTAPKGGIYT
+67 YMGSAKYTTIAKG
-79 IWNVK
+79 V
-84 NIDGQVYYSIQTDL
+84 
-98 KYWIPATATEGTVT
+98 TVT
-112 YKSGNTTYTLKSDG
+112 
-126 KKVTTST
+126 ST
-133 STKKAVK
+133 G
-140 KTNSN
+140 
-145 KNTKKVVKES
+145 
-155 TKKTATKTI
+155 TKTI

-292 YDKNGKR
+292 YDNNGKR

-370 KTVKKGKTVK
+370 TVKKGKTVK

-394 IGDNQ
+394 ISDNQ

-493 GYLKQ
+493 GYLKD

-504 GKILTPV
+504 GKTLTPV
-511 NTPEQARADVTVA
+511 NTQEQAREDVTVA
-524 TAADKT
+524 TAANKA

-546 AYKFASSDAK
+546 AYKLASSDVK
-556 AAYDR
+556 AAYDK
-561 AITNGTAVNNDAT
+561 AISDGTTVNNDAT

-586 IVSAKAKLNGK
+586 IVSAKAKLDGK
-597 KITVSSISNLTPA
+597 RVAVANMTNLTSDEMA
-610 EVTSIVQLVATANN
+610 AIIKVVANANN
-624 VPESSIQLSNSGALT
+624 VAESSVQLT
-639 IVTNGYT
+639 TNGSLSISVNGAA
-646 QVLNLS
+646 QILNLG
-652 DYVTQTSATST
+652 DYVTQAAVA
-663 N
+663 NN

>member
-1 MKLSHKLVMVSAAVL
+1 MVSAAAL
-16 MGVSPVLGMAE
+16 MSVAPLLGTAE
-27 NTVSVQAATK
+27 NVNTVQAAPKKT
-37 STNGVHNTYGKNSKV
+37 TSKKAASNKITLV
-52 KVTKTMKFVDRNGKK
+52 RNAYVYDKNGKRLDK
-67 TSKTAPKGGIYT
+67 YMGSAKYTTIAKG
-79 IWNVK
+79 V
-84 NIDGQVYYSIQTDL
+84 
-98 KYWIPATATEGTVT
+98 TVT
-112 YKSGNTTYTLKSDG
+112 
-126 KKVTTST
+126 ST
-133 STKKAVK
+133 G
-140 KTNSN
+140 
-145 KNTKKVVKES
+145 
-155 TKKTATKTI
+155 TKTI

-292 YDKNGKR
+292 YDNNGKR

-394 IGDNQ
+394 ISDNQ

-493 GYLKQ
+493 GYLKA

-504 GKILTPV
+504 GKTLTPV
-511 NTPEQARADVTVA
+511 NTQEQAKEDVTVA
-524 TAADKT
+524 TAANKA

-546 AYKFASSDAK
+546 AYKLASSDVK
-556 AAYDR
+556 AAYDK
-561 AITNGTAVNNDAT
+561 AISDGTAVNNDAT
-574 ATIAQVNEADAA
+574 ATIAKVNEADAA
-586 IVSAKAKLNGK
+586 IVSAKAKLDGK
-597 KITVSSISNLTPA
+597 RVAVANMTNLTSDEMA
-610 EVTSIVQLVATANN
+610 AIIKVVANANN
-624 VPESSIQLSNSGALT
+624 VAESSVQLT
-639 IVTNGYT
+639 TNGSLSISVNGAA
-646 QVLNLS
+646 QILNLG
-652 DYVTQTSATST
+652 DYVTQAAVA
-663 N
+663 NN

>member
-1 MKLSHKLVMVSAAVL
+1 MVSAAAL
-16 MGVSPVLGMAE
+16 MSVAPLLGTAE
-27 NTVSVQAATK
+27 NVNTVQAAPKKT
-37 STNGVHNTYGKNSKV
+37 TSKKAASNKITLV
-52 KVTKTMKFVDRNGKK
+52 RNAYVYDKNGKRLDK
-67 TSKTAPKGGIYT
+67 YMGSAKYTTIAKG
-79 IWNVK
+79 V
-84 NIDGQVYYSIQTDL
+84 
-98 KYWIPATATEGTVT
+98 TVT
-112 YKSGNTTYTLKSDG
+112 
-126 KKVTTST
+126 ST
-133 STKKAVK
+133 G
-140 KTNSN
+140 
-145 KNTKKVVKES
+145 
-155 TKKTATKTI
+155 TKTI

-292 YDKNGKR
+292 YDNNGKR

-328 YQLDKKGTAFVKASN
+328 YQLDKKSTAFVKASN

-394 IGDNQ
+394 ISDNQ

-493 GYLKQ
+493 GYLKD

-504 GKILTPV
+504 GKTLTPV
-511 NTPEQARADVTVA
+511 NTQEQAREDVTVA
-524 TAADKT
+524 TAANKA

-546 AYKFASSDAK
+546 AYKLASSDVK
-556 AAYDR
+556 AAYDK
-561 AITNGTAVNNDAT
+561 AISDGTTVNNDAT

-586 IVSAKAKLNGK
+586 IVSAKAKLDGK
-597 KITVSSISNLTPA
+597 RVAVANMTNLTSDEMA
-610 EVTSIVQLVATANN
+610 AIIKVVANANN
-624 VPESSIQLSNSGALT
+624 VAESSVQLT
-639 IVTNGYT
+639 TNGSLSISVNGAA
-646 QVLNLS
+646 QILNLG
-652 DYVTQTSATST
+652 DYVTQAAVA
-663 N
+663 NN

>member
-1 MKLSHKLVMVSAAVL
+1 MVSAAAL
-16 MGVSPVLGMAE
+16 MSVVPLLGTAE
-27 NTVSVQAATK
+27 NVNTVQAAPKKT
-37 STNGVHNTYGKNSKV
+37 TSKKAASNKITLV
-52 KVTKTMKFVDRNGKK
+52 RNAYVYDKNGKRLDK
-67 TSKTAPKGGIYT
+67 YMGSAKYTTIAKG
-79 IWNVK
+79 V
-84 NIDGQVYYSIQTDL
+84 
-98 KYWIPATATEGTVT
+98 TVT
-112 YKSGNTTYTLKSDG
+112 
-126 KKVTTST
+126 ST
-133 STKKAVK
+133 G
-140 KTNSN
+140 
-145 KNTKKVVKES
+145 
-155 TKKTATKTI
+155 TKTI

-292 YDKNGKR
+292 YDNNGKR

-394 IGDNQ
+394 ISDNQ

-493 GYLKQ
+493 GYLKK

-524 TAADKT
+524 TAANKA

-541 VKNSE
+541 VKSSE
-546 AYKFASSDAK
+546 AYKLASSDVK
-556 AAYDR
+556 AAYDK
-561 AITNGTAVNNDAT
+561 AISDGTTVNNDAT

-586 IVSAKAKLNGK
+586 IVSAKAKLDGK
-597 KITVSSISNLTPA
+597 RVAVANMTNLTSDEIA
-610 EVTSIVQLVATANN
+610 AIIKVVANANN
-624 VPESSIQLSNSGALT
+624 VAESSVQLT
-639 IVTNGYT
+639 TNGSLSISVNGAA
-646 QVLNLS
+646 QILNLG
-652 DYVTQTSATST
+652 DYVTQAAVA
-663 N
+663 NN